1 MDGREQ
7 DNARA
12 DGEHVPTDERQCRIC
27 LDGADAE
34 RELGRLIRPCLC
46 RGSISYVHIKCL
58 QRWRNTATSQSAF
71 FSCPQCHYKYR
82 FSRTRI
88 VGIATNPVI
97 LGAISTLLFTIL
109 AFISSSVTT
118 YLMSFFQ
125 EPTVYYSSS
134 LFYVSP
140 FEVIHD
146 LVRAALRIFQ
156 DEDLVAVFDEAL
168 PNIRRD
174 RRGETMMGA
183 TRSAPGLLRSVVQR
197 FLLGL
202 PLIGAG
208 SLIQMLLSLPFL
220 GPVHWLAR
228 YRGNRRRNNDSR
240 DITALIIIVLIV
252 VGAARALYKV
262 YQLTHKVTKQLLLRA
277 EDAILEVN

>member
-7 DNARA
+7 DDARA
-12 DGEHVPTDERQCRIC
+12 NREHVEADERQCRIC

-34 RELGRLIRPCLC
+34 GELGRLIRPCLC
-46 RGSISYVHIKCL
+46 KGSIS
-58 QRWRNTATSQSAF
+58 RWRNSSTAQSAF

-82 FSRTRI
+82 FSRTRV

-97 LGAISTLLFTIL
+97 LGAISSILFTIL

-125 EPTVYYSSS
+125 EPTLFYSSS
-134 LFYVSP
+134 FFYVSP
-140 FEVIHD
+140 FE
-146 LVRAALRIFQ
+146 
-156 DEDLVAVFDEAL
+156 DEDLAAVFDEAL
-168 PNIRRD
+168 PRSRG
-174 RRGETMMGA
+174 GETMMGA
-183 TRSAPGLLRSVVQR
+183 TREPSPPGVLRNVIQR

-208 SLIQMLLSLPFL
+208 SLIHMFLSLPFL
-220 GPVHWLAR
+220 GPLHWLAR
-228 YRGNRRRNNDSR
+228 YRGNRRRNNNSR
-240 DITALIIIVLIV
+240 DITALIIIALII

-262 YQLTHKVTKQLLLRA
+262 YQLTQKVTKRLLLRA